1 MIIRDGP
8 YEQLW
13 AFPCDN
19 SVISVAATPN
29 CSLISAATVGCSVYL
44 LDDEGNLLWKNKEP
58 LDNEGWA
65 TALSADG
72 KLVAVGTANKKPSD
86 GAIHVFGSDGSSV
99 WSRRVRA
106 PVWSLSFSAD
116 GKTLAAACWNDHLY
130 LCVRSG
136 PGYDVR
142 EINLS
147 KHGVTG
153 GLYGVKLSPNGLVCV
168 VAAYDRGLFVFDR
181 DGELLQRVDSNEG
194 LYNITICE
202 NTSKIVAGTR
212 GGSFLVCD
220 LENSGPPKLSQRI
233 SQRPLC
239 GIAASADG
247 LVVACGSFDGRAVLS
262 TRRGDTLWE
271 LETKG
276 EIWSTA
282 MSGDGALVC
291 IGGGD
296 HAVRLIRNHCH
307 SSALQEVQAVEAG
320 VSAQGVRLQSESLNQ
335 LSNIYLKYGLVQ
347 YRLQEDERA
356 RECVPRDPL
365 SAESVEVFLEGRPG
379 CFPEALPSALRP
391 CLSPDGGFEVHGRGA
406 ALPGRS
412 ERRGTSVGRIKTSSG
427 MLC

>member
-220 LENSGPPKLSQRI
+220 LENSGPPNCRSAYR
-233 SQRPLC
+233 SGRF
-239 GIAASADG
+239 AASRR
-247 LVVACGSFDGRAVLS
+247 LPTGSWWPAGVLMDGRCCQLA
-262 TRRGDTLWE
+262 
-271 LETKG
+271 
-276 EIWSTA
+276 
-282 MSGDGALVC
+282 
-291 IGGGD
+291 
-296 HAVRLIRNHCH
+296 
-307 SSALQEVQAVEAG
+307 EVILFG
-320 VSAQGVRLQSESLNQ
+320 SLRP
-335 LSNIYLKYGLVQ
+335 K
-347 YRLQEDERA
+347 ER
-356 RECVPRDPL
+356 
-365 SAESVEVFLEGRPG
+365 FGQ
-379 CFPEALPSALRP
+379 RP
-391 CLSPDGGFEVHGRGA
+391 CLVTGPS
-406 ALPGRS
+406 
-412 ERRGTSVGRIKTSSG
+412 SVLAEGITRCG
-427 MLC
+427 